1 MGGWWAAGPK
11 DLLIFPFASFA
22 VVEDEAVRASM
33 IVISSSVSA
42 AYLIHILGAG
52 LCLGYASE
60 TLVLRYLR
68 GIARIVH
75 AREKGGDFQ
84 EATVESSH
92 GPKDL
97 PSRNIS
103 PIAS

>member
-1 MGGWWAAGPK
+1 MGGWWAVGPK
-11 DLLIFPFASFA
+11 DLLIFSFASFA
-22 VVEDEAVRASM
+22 VIGDEAVRASK

-52 LCLGYASE
+52 LSLGYASE

-75 AREKGGDFQ
+75 ATEKGGEFQ
-84 EATVESSH
+84 EAAVESPH
-92 GPKDL
+92 DP
-97 PSRNIS
+97 RTFRVVI
-103 PIAS
+103 